1 MLKRLPIWLV
11 SSPVSIGFVGAG
23 GVIVSLYLIEMV
35 MSLEIIMVLMLRSRF
50 ARFILCIFV
59 CWCMGVFVIVSIKLF
74 IHFWF
79 VEISI

>member
-1 MLKRLPIWLV
+1 M
-11 SSPVSIGFVGAG
+11 SSSVSIGIVGASD
-23 GVIVSLYLIEMV
+23 VIVSLYLMEMV
-35 MSLEIIMVLMLRSRF
+35 MSLEIIMVLMLKSRF
-50 ARFILCIFV
+50 ARFILYIFV